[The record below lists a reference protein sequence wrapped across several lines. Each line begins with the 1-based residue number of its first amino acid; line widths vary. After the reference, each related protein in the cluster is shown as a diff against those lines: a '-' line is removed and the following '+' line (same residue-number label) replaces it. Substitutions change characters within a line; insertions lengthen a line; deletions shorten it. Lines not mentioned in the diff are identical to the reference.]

1 MTIKDIIKLL
11 PANEPQPQLPKR
23 KTKKAMGAYMFACG
37 RYAGFGNCL
46 HYTISALSKIT
57 IPEMA
62 TKEEIRKI
70 LDGYMYDNFFQRSH
84 NWSISWELWEKKIRD
99 EIVDSLLTKIP
110 KPEGKGLLQQKYVAR
125 CKELEAKVSEYRMA
139 LETLLE
145 LAMSCKRAGLK
156 DMKIDGVIDIV
167 TKGE

>member
-1 MTIKDIIKLL
+1 MFK
-11 PANEPQPQLPKR
+11 PEPLR
-23 KTKKAMGAYMFACG
+23 
-37 RYAGFGNCL
+37 
-46 HYTISALSKIT
+46 HYTECKNIYDVVNKWVELWLPPLSNIEDGKKELISALSKIT

-62 TKEEIRKI
+62 TEEEIQKI
-70 LDGYMYDNFFQRSH
+70 
-84 NWSISWELWEKKIRD
+84 ID
-99 EIVDSLLTKIP
+99 EYNGSLHGILAKALVGQIP

>member
-11 PANEPQPQLPKR
+11 PAKKEMLPMSTDYRHGKS
-23 KTKKAMGAYMFACG
+23 TQHGIWCYNQAIA
-37 RYAGFGNCL
+37 NC
-46 HYTISALSKIT
+46 ISALSKIT
-57 IPEMA
+57 CSKC
-62 TKEEIRKI
+62 KELETII
-70 LDGYMYDNFFQRSH
+70 EAWHTAFGTTQLTHALDRL
-84 NWSISWELWEKKIRD
+84 ETAER
-99 EIVDSLLTKIP
+99 KIP

>member
-11 PANEPQPQLPKR
+11 PADVETYRRRL
-23 KTKKAMGAYMFACG
+23 KTLEED
-37 RYAGFGNCL
+37 GFNKDFMKVF
-46 HYTISALSKIT
+46 YRVYEVISALSKIMIHPKDFCDVCWT
-57 IPEMA
+57 
-62 TKEEIRKI
+62 
-70 LDGYMYDNFFQRSH
+70 S
-84 NWSISWELWEKKIRD
+84 SWAPCPKDYPNAQQVKGKD
-99 EIVDSLLTKIP
+99 EYVICQMCEADRRIMELTKIP